1 MVAKVGHDA
10 VIDATNGETSGVRN
24 MSRSLRVQLFIL
36 LFALLTVPAAA
47 MEKADVER
55 RSTIV
60 EVEGFSFLS
69 DDKTLRDIREAAYA
83 DSRRRALG
91 AAAQWVQSY
100 SQVENFELKV
110 NLVESAAIGQVRVL
124 ESKDHGIQPDNRYK
138 VWIKAEVAYD
148 LREPEA
154 LRARTT
160 TARDDAAAARDDP
173 AMRPDAPLSVR
184 VWSEK
189 KIYRAGD
196 KLEIYLRGNKDF
208 YARIFLQD
216 VAGNSIQLLPN
227 RYRKENHFKGA
238 TDYVVPSGADAFS
251 LTISEPFGKEA
262 IVVFASTAPMPDVGG
277 QTTRSGL
284 LVANIGRSDIA
295 LRMRGVS
302 LSKKT
307 AGEGAEANESAAG
320 EFVEAEWRIE
330 TQEK

>member
-1 MVAKVGHDA
+1 
-10 VIDATNGETSGVRN
+10 
-24 MSRSLRVQLFIL
+24 
-36 LFALLTVPAAA
+36 
-47 MEKADVER
+47 MEKADAER

-60 EVEGFSFLS
+60 EVEGFSFLA
-69 DDKTLRDIREAAYA
+69 DDKTLRDIREAAFA
-83 DSRRRALG
+83 DARRRALG

-154 LRARTT
+154 LRARAS
-160 TARDDAAAARDDP
+160 TANDAADGDDP
-173 AMRPDAPLSVR
+173 MMRPDAPLSVR

-189 KIYRAGD
+189 KSYNAGD
-196 KLEIYLRGNKDF
+196 HLEIYLRGNKDF
-208 YARIFLQD
+208 FARIFLQD
-216 VAGNSIQLLPN
+216 VGGNSIQLLPN
-227 RYRKENHFKGA
+227 RFRKDNHFKGA
-238 TDYVVPSGADAFS
+238 TTYVVPSGADAFS

-262 IVVFASTAPMPDVGG
+262 IVVFASTAPMPEVGG

-284 LVANIGRSDIA
+284 LVASASRQDIA

-302 LSKKT
+302 LTKEPAKT
-307 AGEGAEANESAAG
+307 GGTDSERAAG

-330 TQEK
+330 TRNK

>member
-1 MVAKVGHDA
+1 MHIVWRNLRAQLVLLVAFVMPVMA
-10 VIDATNGETSGVRN
+10 PSV
-24 MSRSLRVQLFIL
+24 L
-36 LFALLTVPAAA
+36 A
-47 MEKADVER
+47 MEKADAER

-60 EVEGFSFLS
+60 EVEGFSFLA
-69 DDKTLRDIREAAYA
+69 DDKTLRDIREAAFA
-83 DSRRRALG
+83 DARRRALG

-110 NLVESAAIGQVRVL
+110 NLVESAAVGQVRVL

-154 LRARTT
+154 LRARTS
-160 TARDDAAAARDDP
+160 AVKDDP
-173 AMRPDAPLSVR
+173 ANDPMMRPDAPLSVR
-184 VWSEK
+184 VWSVK
-189 KIYRAGD
+189 KAYKAGEH
-196 KLEIYLRGNKDF
+196 LEIYLRGNKDF

-216 VAGNSIQLLPN
+216 VAGNTIQLLPN
-227 RYRKENHFKGA
+227 RYRKENQFKGA
-238 TDYVVPSGADAFS
+238 TTYVVPSGADAFS
-251 LTISEPFGKEA
+251 LTISEPFGKET

-284 LVANIGRSDIA
+284 LVADAGRNDIA

-302 LSKKT
+302 LTKSSPKGDGP
-307 AGEGAEANESAAG
+307 ADGSAAG

-330 TQEK
+330 TRGK

>member
-1 MVAKVGHDA
+1 MAGRARGIA
-10 VIDATNGETSGVRN
+10 VLA
-24 MSRSLRVQLFIL
+24 
-36 LFALLTVPAAA
+36 ALLLAGLLAHSAQA
-47 MEKADVER
+47 MQKADAEK

-60 EVEGFSFLS
+60 EVEGYSFLA

-83 DSRRRALG
+83 DARRRALD

-124 ESKDHGIQPDNRYK
+124 ESRDEGIQPDNRYK

-148 LREPEA
+148 LQQPQA
-154 LRARTT
+154 LKARTSGGG
-160 TARDDAAAARDDP
+160 AGKADGDDDP
-173 AMRPDAPLSVR
+173 EMMPDGPLSVR

-189 KIYRAGD
+189 KSFAAGD
-196 KLEIYLRGNKDF
+196 QLEIYLRGNKDF

-216 VAGNSIQLLPN
+216 VAGNTIQLLPN
-227 RYRKENHFKGA
+227 RYRKENSFKGA
-238 TDYVVPSGADAFS
+238 TTYVVPSAADAFT
-251 LTISEPFGKEA
+251 LTISEPFGKETV
-262 IVVFASTAPMPDVGG
+262 VVFASTAPMPEVSG

-284 LVANIGRSDIA
+284 LVASDSRRDIA

-302 LSKKT
+302 LSPAQPT
-307 AGEGAEANESAAG
+307 RNASAEQASAG

-330 TQEK
+330 TKPK